1 MSASMVLGRIL
12 LPASAVVLL
21 VGVAWNAVAPG
32 KADRDRPTSGPVE
45 RRAEVRVTA
54 EGRVVAYPGG
64 EVTVGSE
71 VLGTIVAMPARERQT
86 VRRGELLAQLR
97 DDEVRASLA
106 EARLRLTE
114 SEAALKVERARAGLD
129 RLLPGFGLSRPGA
142 VPSPMRNDLLTA
154 YQARRDAAR
163 AAIDRLEA
171 DSARYRIVAPIDGV
185 VIGRHADPGETV
197 SPAAPIVTIADL
209 KRLHVEAEVD
219 EFDIPRLAVDAS
231 AIVRATGYRPEG
243 WRGRVEEV
251 ADAVV
256 PRRGRP
262 EDPARPADTRVLVV
276 RIELLEAT
284 PLRLGQRVEVEIGAD
299 DDRGTRTRAE

>member
-1 MSASMVLGRIL
+1 MSATMVIGRIV
-12 LPASAVVLL
+12 LPASAVALL

-32 KADRDRPTSGPVE
+32 KAVRDRPEPVPSVRFE
-45 RRAEVRVTA
+45 TRVTA

-71 VLGTIVAMPARERQT
+71 VLGTIVTMPVRERQT

-106 EARLRLTE
+106 EARSRLTE
-114 SEAALKVERARAGLD
+114 FEAALKVERARYGLD

-142 VPSPMRNDLLTA
+142 SPSPMRSEVLTV
-154 YQARRDAAR
+154 YQARRDAAS
-163 AAIDRLEA
+163 AAVDRLEA

-209 KRLHVEAEVD
+209 KKLRVEAEVD
-219 EFDIPRLAVDAS
+219 EFDIPHVAVGAS

-251 ADAVV
+251 GDAVV
-256 PRRGRP
+256 PRRSRP
-262 EDPARPADTRVLVV
+262 EDPARPSDSRVLVV
-276 RIELLEAT
+276 RIALIEAT
-284 PLRLGQRVEVEIGAD
+284 PLRLGQRVEVQIGVVG
-299 DDRGTRTRAE
+299 DRETKARAH